1 MQETQFV
8 ISQDLLN
15 KTIQYISTRPLN
27 EVMNLFNALVQLK
40 PAGYESPA
48 NVAQLPVKE

>member
-1 MQETQFV
+1 MPEKQFV
-8 ISQDLLN
+8 IGQDLLN

-27 EVMNLFNALVQLK
+27 EVMNLFNALVTLRPLEQEM
-40 PAGYESPA
+40 PS

>member
-1 MQETQFV
+1 MQEPKFE
-8 ISQDLLN
+8 IGQDLLQ
-15 KTIQYISTRPLN
+15 KTINYISTRPLN

-40 PAGYESPA
+40 PVAAEMPA